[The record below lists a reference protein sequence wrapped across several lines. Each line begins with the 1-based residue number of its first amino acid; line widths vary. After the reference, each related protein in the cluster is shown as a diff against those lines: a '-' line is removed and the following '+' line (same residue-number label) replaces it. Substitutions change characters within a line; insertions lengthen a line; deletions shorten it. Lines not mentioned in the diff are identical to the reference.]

1 MLTDKAIKDIAA
13 PSKGSRIIYDTAAND
28 DASKVVKGFGLR
40 ITAAGAKAFVLNY
53 RFEGVERRY
62 TIGRYPGWSVIKA
75 RKEAQ
80 ALRVRIDQGEDPLAN
95 RIADRVAPTMRELA
109 KRAVEDHFSKKR
121 ASTRY
126 DVYGDGV
133 GDDGRPVISGGQLEK
148 WIIPAL
154 GSIKVVDIR
163 PADIENLHRKVT
175 QAGSP
180 IRANRCVSTLSKM
193 LALSIR

>member
-154 GSIKVVDIR
+154 GSIKGGR
-163 PADIENLHRKVT
+163 HPARRYRKPPSEGD
-175 QAGSP
+175 AS
-180 IRANRCVSTLSKM
+180 R
-193 LALSIR
+193 LAHSGESLCLDA